1 MDEKTESGHW
11 DYDNLLQDLNSQNIR
26 DMLLAGIKLERIEL
40 ILGDSNSVRDIA
52 MDFIKQGGFNLDV
65 EDLEDSEFEIAN

>member
-11 DYDNLLQDLNSQNIR
+11 DYDNLLQDLKSQNIR

-65 EDLEDSEFEIAN
+65 